1 MKIYIRPFNS
11 VIAHLIL
18 FYLVF
23 SPFLSTFLCCLLPPP
38 PTLSSVPV
46 LLSGRV
52 FNAKRQIRV
61 YNLGESL
68 EKSKKNV

>member
-1 MKIYIRPFNS
+1 MKIYIRPFCYCTFN
-11 VIAHLIL
+11 
-18 FYLVF
+18 
-23 SPFLSTFLCCLLPPP
+23 PFLLSFFPISLHFSMLPPSP
-38 PTLSSVPV
+38 PPKIAAPV

-52 FNAKRQIRV
+52 FNAKRQIGV